1 MMIKCFAA
9 SVALLLATLSVHAES
24 LSFKAPSG
32 NINCIYSDYDNK
44 PEVRCDI
51 MQFTPSFKTV
61 PPGTSNEV
69 IRCTPQKLN
78 AFVITPND
86 SSGSAF
92 CPTDAAID
100 GEQVVLAYG
109 QTFKRAGL
117 LCTSE
122 TTGMTCMNAAGHGF
136 SLSRASQKVF

>member
-1 MMIKCFAA
+1 MMKLCLA
-9 SVALLLATLSVHAES
+9 SLGLLLTACAAHAES
-24 LSFKAPSG
+24 ASFKSPTG

-78 AFVITPND
+78 AFVITPNG

-92 CPTDAAID
+92 CPTDVAID

-109 QTFKRAGL
+109 QTFKRGGL

-122 TTGMTCMNAAGHGF
+122 TTGVTCMNAAGHGF
-136 SLSRASQKVF
+136 SLSRASQKIF

>member
-1 MMIKCFAA
+1 MMKLSIA
-9 SVALLLATLSVHAES
+9 SLGFLLATCSAHADSV
-24 LSFKAPSG
+24 SFKSPTG

-69 IRCTPQKLN
+69 MTCTPAKLRGFTVSPSD
-78 AFVITPND
+78 AQ
-86 SSGSAF
+86 GQAF
-92 CPTDAAID
+92 CPTDAAVD

-109 QTFKRAGL
+109 QAFKRGGL
-117 LCTSE
+117 VCASE
-122 TTGMTCMNAAGHGF
+122 TSGVTCTNAAGHGF

>member
-1 MMIKCFAA
+1 MTFKLFTA
-9 SVALLLATLSVHAES
+9 SVTLLLTTLSAHAES
-24 LSFKAPSG
+24 ASFKAPSG

-61 PPGTSNEV
+61 PEGTSNEV
-69 IRCTPQKLN
+69 ITCTPAKLRG
-78 AFVITPND
+78 FIITPAD
-86 SSGSAF
+86 AQGQAF

-100 GEQVVLAYG
+100 GQAVVLGYG
-109 QTFKRAGL
+109 QSFKRGGL

-122 TTGMTCMNAAGHGF
+122 TSGVTCMNAAGHGF
-136 SLSRASQKVF
+136 SLSRTSQKVF

>member
-1 MMIKCFAA
+1 MMKLCLA
-9 SVALLLATLSVHAES
+9 SLGLLLASYSAHAES
-24 LSFKAPSG
+24 VSFKSPTG

-78 AFVITPND
+78 AFVITPNH

-109 QTFKRAGL
+109 QTFKRGGL

-122 TTGMTCMNAAGHGF
+122 TTGVTCMNAAGHGF

>member
-1 MMIKCFAA
+1 MKRAFALA
-9 SVALLLATLSVHAES
+9 SLGLISASGLVQADSA
-24 LSFKAPSG
+24 SFKSPTG
-32 NINCIYSDYDNK
+32 NINCIYSDYDKK

-69 IRCTPQKLN
+69 ITCTPAKLRGFTISPDD
-78 AFVITPND
+78 AE
-86 SSGSAF
+86 GKAF

-100 GEQVVLAYG
+100 GDQTVLAYG
-109 QTFKRAGL
+109 QTFKRGGL
-117 LCTSE
+117 ICTSE
-122 TTGMTCMNAAGHGF
+122 MSGMTCMNAAGHGF

>member
-1 MMIKCFAA
+1 MKKLCLV
-9 SVALLLATLSVHAES
+9 SLGLLLATCSAQAES
-24 LSFKAPSG
+24 ASFKSPTG

-61 PPGTSNEV
+61 PPGTSNEI

-86 SSGSAF
+86 SNGSAF

-109 QTFKRAGL
+109 QTFKRGGL

-122 TTGMTCMNAAGHGF
+122 TSGVTCMNAAGHGF